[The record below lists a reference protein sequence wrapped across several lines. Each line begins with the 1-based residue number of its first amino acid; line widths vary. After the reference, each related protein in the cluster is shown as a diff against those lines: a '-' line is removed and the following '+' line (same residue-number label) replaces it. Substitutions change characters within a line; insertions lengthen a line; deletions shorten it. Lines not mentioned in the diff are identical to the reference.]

1 MDWTVFGPFF
11 LDHFIRGK
19 HTISSQGGVRCSLSV
34 LREEWEA

>member
-1 MDWTVFGPFF
+1 MDWTVFWTIF